1 MLRKLY
7 QTENIIFSKADAVLW
22 IYKCLLNLAYYQA
35 PLLKHS
41 MADSFGGF
49 QGSIHEEN
57 YTVFLTLP
65 VPSQFYSITDRKING
80 KGLSLYYIPCTVVPS
95 LYRTTKSSKEGR
107 GEDGV
112 STRPCAQTWH
122 ARGTGDGLLPSS
134 LSCTFFLGLFQGS
147 CLLHLL
153 HCSVNFHHPPQCPS
167 RTPRSYLL
175 EGNKLF
181 SPHVFRENVLPTP

>member
-1 MLRKLY
+1 MKK
-7 QTENIIFSKADAVLW
+7 I
-22 IYKCLLNLAYYQA
+22 
-35 PLLKHS
+35 
-41 MADSFGGF
+41 
-49 QGSIHEEN
+49 
-57 YTVFLTLP
+57 TVFLTLP

-153 HCSVNFHHPPQCPS
+153 HFSVNFHHPPQCPS

-181 SPHVFRENVLPTP
+181 SPHVFRENKMSSPRPRRERQRRNTFGICEECCDVASFSAVSALPKIMSLSQRWPHLND

>member
-7 QTENIIFSKADAVLW
+7 QTENIILSKADAILW

-80 KGLSLYYIPCTVVPS
+80 KGLSLYYTPCTMVPS
-95 LYRTTKSSKEGR
+95 LYGTTKSSKGGR

-112 STRPCAQTWH
+112 STQPCAQTWH
-122 ARGTGDGLLPSS
+122 ARGTGNSRDDLLSSFSLLYILSWLISRILPSPPLTFLSEFLPSTTMPKSDTQELS
-134 LSCTFFLGLFQGS
+134 L
-147 CLLHLL
+147 
-153 HCSVNFHHPPQCPS
+153 
-167 RTPRSYLL
+167 RR
-175 EGNKLF
+175 K
-181 SPHVFRENVLPTP
+181 